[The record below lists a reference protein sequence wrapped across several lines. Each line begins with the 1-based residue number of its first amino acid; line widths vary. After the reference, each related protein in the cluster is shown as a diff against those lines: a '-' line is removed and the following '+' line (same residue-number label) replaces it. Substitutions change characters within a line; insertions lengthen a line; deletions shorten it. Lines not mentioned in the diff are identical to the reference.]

1 MGITKAVD
9 RIGDKW
15 SVIYV
20 IDTVGDRWTVRS
32 EGSNL

>member
-15 SVIYV
+15 SIIYV
-20 IDTVGDRWTVRS
+20 IDTVGDRWMWRFS
-32 EGSNL
+32 GGQ